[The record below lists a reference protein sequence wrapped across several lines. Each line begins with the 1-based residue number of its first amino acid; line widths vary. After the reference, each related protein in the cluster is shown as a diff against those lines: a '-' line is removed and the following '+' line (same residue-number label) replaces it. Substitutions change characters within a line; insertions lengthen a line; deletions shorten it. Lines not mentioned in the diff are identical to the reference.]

1 MIYQDWEFR
10 NNLIL
15 NEIIIYGFHEIIFF
29 EYFNLIK

>member
-15 NEIIIYGFHEIIFF
+15 NEMIIYGFLEIIFF
-29 EYFNLIK
+29 LNTSIW